1 MAKNT
6 SYCYSDG
13 SKRGLELEVKE
24 TQDVA
29 EITRYLHELKA
40 PKQSLGIYPPAI
52 NGYLDFYV
60 TDDGSVMMEIMD
72 RAENDFATV
81 DILVAERVVMVA
93 MTDPR
98 DLPLRRKLAEIA
110 IEWIT

>member
-13 SKRGLELEVKE
+13 KKRGRLIEVKE

-29 EITRYLHELKA
+29 QVIKCLHELKA
-40 PKQSLGIYPPAI
+40 PKQSLEIFLPAI
-52 NGYLDFYV
+52 EGYLDFYV

-81 DILVAERVVMVA
+81 DILIAESVVAVA
-93 MTDPR
+93 MIDDR
-98 DLPLRRKLAEIA
+98 DLPLRLKLAQIP
-110 IEWIT
+110 IDWIT

>member
-1 MAKNT
+1 MANNT

-40 PKQSLGIYPPAI
+40 PKQSLDIYPPAVD
-52 NGYLDFYV
+52 GYLDFYV
-60 TDDGSVMMEIMD
+60 TDDGSIMMEIMD
-72 RAENDFATV
+72 RAENDFANV

-93 MTDPR
+93 MTDVR
-98 DLPLRRKLAEIA
+98 DLPLRRKLAQIA